1 MNIGQPFEYS
11 FLSDEIDAGYSTFDS
26 TASLIR
32 IASLFEILIAIMGL
46 FALASFVIE
55 RKTKEIGVRKVLGA
69 SVRNV
74 VFQLSKSFMLLVIIA
89 SAIASPVS
97 HMIITN
103 LTRNIEG
110 HLEVSMLTFILSSG
124 AVIAFCIL
132 VVCLKAYKA
141 AAVNPVESLR
151 CE

>member
-1 MNIGQPFEYS
+1 M
-11 FLSDEIDAGYSTFDS
+11 
-26 TASLIR
+26 
-32 IASLFEILIAIMGL
+32 ASLFEILIAIMGL

-74 VFQLSKSFMLLVIIA
+74 IFQLSKSFVILVIIA

-97 HMIITN
+97 HLIITN
-103 LTRNIEG
+103 LTRNFEG
-110 HLEVSMLTFILSSG
+110 HVEVSMLTFILTSG

-132 VVCLKAYKA
+132 VICLKAYKSA
-141 AAVNPVESLR
+141 SVNPVNSLR
-151 CE
+151 YE